1 MVNKSF
7 IVIILTIVVLGVIFY
22 LLGNCSREGFQDK
35 DEPVRYFAD
44 VDTGDDYD
52 NDFMSTNITKIK
64 NVDVDDGRLKMFKF
78 DGSSSFLYLTRVKD
92 PKANVTM
99 KIELDP
105 AGDETQTLIDTNN
118 YTLEYT
124 ATSIKFR
131 YGTGKNRRKDFD
143 IPAIEDFSVIQT
155 VVLNFNRIGGTVT
168 IGFGPD
174 DNMTTYTSDSNVSG
188 SFNNNNR
195 DNYIYFGK
203 TERNNNYFKGFMGD
217 IKVSNRRQFY
227 VKEEEAP
234 APEPAPPAQTEAPAP
249 GQTCPVKEVVKE
261 EEKPEEFNTRKGNNI
276 DYTNSF
282 LQTKTTENQVMA
294 FPGLNKN
301 VRMFLF
307 NEDSQFSISKINS
320 RNLTLYFAVQFTQLD
335 YDEDI
340 VEGDNFSIK
349 IENGNLVLTAS
360 GNKKAMAVKTRRPYF
375 LVLFIDSQKSSI
387 TMRLD
392 MFSETQV
399 YIRQSN
405 INKLKI
411 GGNVDN
417 NTHFTGRIGNL
428 FIVPRSYTIQKVCDL
443 SRLCQL
449 IQESCSGYTDESK
462 CNRSSNKDGKKCEF
476 NVVCVPRI
484 NTAAARDKCAKY
496 TTGVECNNDRSC
508 MVDEEQS
515 QCREVQPVPV
525 IEDVSVPTYIAI
537 PTTTTTQDLSRPP
550 PRNCSFKAEG
560 KTRESCVD
568 RCSNEFRARQ
578 INEDCNPAV
587 CRIICDKCTSP
598 NCFWKSEESISQIKE
613 PMVPVAPKIKAY
625 SGDSQVKLLWVSPF
639 SASDIQKYTCIIEG
653 GDLKKETRIEFPVDT
668 KCQLCEHIVGS
679 LRNGLPYNM
688 YVIASNKEG
697 DSLPSNMV
705 SVMPLKGKDLPDT
718 GNKHNMDINQLDD
731 SLQEYKRVVERG
743 DYSTLKKMVNIDDTE
758 DADYMELLDLL
769 VSNKQ
774 NKHLVNKKM
783 KFEIVG

>member
-22 LLGNCSREGFQDK
+22 LLGNCSKEGFQDNK
-35 DEPVRYFAD
+35 DKPVRYFAD

-105 AGDETQTLIDTNN
+105 AGDKTQTLIDTNN

-124 ATSIKFR
+124 ATTIKLR

-155 VVLNFNRIGGTVT
+155 VVLNFNKIGGTVT

-203 TERNNNYFKGFMGD
+203 TEKNNNYFKGFMGD

-227 VKEEEAP
+227 VKEKEEEP
-234 APEPAPPAQTEAPAP
+234 APEPPAQTEAPAP
-249 GQTCPVKEVVKE
+249 GQTCPVKEVVEE

-307 NEDSQFSISKINS
+307 NEDSQFSISKLNS
-320 RNLTLYFAVQFTQLD
+320 RNLTLYFAIQFTQLD

-375 LVLFIDSQKSSI
+375 LILFI
-387 TMRLD
+387 
-392 MFSETQV
+392 
-399 YIRQSN
+399 
-405 INKLKI
+405 
-411 GGNVDN
+411 
-417 NTHFTGRIGNL
+417 
-428 FIVPRSYTIQKVCDL
+428 
-443 SRLCQL
+443 
-449 IQESCSGYTDESK
+449 
-462 CNRSSNKDGKKCEF
+462 
-476 NVVCVPRI
+476 
-484 NTAAARDKCAKY
+484 
-496 TTGVECNNDRSC
+496 
-508 MVDEEQS
+508 
-515 QCREVQPVPV
+515 
-525 IEDVSVPTYIAI
+525 
-537 PTTTTTQDLSRPP
+537 
-550 PRNCSFKAEG
+550 
-560 KTRESCVD
+560 
-568 RCSNEFRARQ
+568 
-578 INEDCNPAV
+578 
-587 CRIICDKCTSP
+587 CT
-598 NCFWKSEESISQIKE
+598 
-613 PMVPVAPKIKAY
+613 
-625 SGDSQVKLLWVSPF
+625 
-639 SASDIQKYTCIIEG
+639 
-653 GDLKKETRIEFPVDT
+653 
-668 KCQLCEHIVGS
+668 
-679 LRNGLPYNM
+679 
-688 YVIASNKEG
+688 
-697 DSLPSNMV
+697 
-705 SVMPLKGKDLPDT
+705 
-718 GNKHNMDINQLDD
+718 
-731 SLQEYKRVVERG
+731 
-743 DYSTLKKMVNIDDTE
+743 
-758 DADYMELLDLL
+758 
-769 VSNKQ
+769 
-774 NKHLVNKKM
+774 
-783 KFEIVG
+783 